1 MKIEN
6 IKFKAKRLDSGDLWI
21 FAEKAQHQTGRII
34 MSNDNA
40 IKKIQALK
48 RDCIYTYISRDISK
62 EVCRDLIF
70 RLEEI
75 IKELEFSGQFQQQK

>member
-1 MKIEN
+1 
-6 IKFKAKRLDSGDLWI
+6 
-21 FAEKAQHQTGRII
+21 

-40 IKKIQALK
+40 IEKIQALK
-48 RDCIYTYISRDISK
+48 RDCIYTYISRGISK

-75 IKELEFSGQFQQQK
+75 IKELDV

>member
-1 MKIEN
+1 
-6 IKFKAKRLDSGDLWI
+6 
-21 FAEKAQHQTGRII
+21 

-75 IKELEFSGQFQQQK
+75 IKELEFSG